1 MTDIGS
7 RASRGRARYAWL
19 AASPLGAGALAAG
32 AVALFIATQPA
43 LAATATAP
51 DLGTAASFG
60 VLAGTTVTNTGP
72 STIGGDLGLYPGTS
86 VTGFPPGTV
95 TGTQYIDDGAG
106 VAKGAQADLTTAYN
120 NAAGQ
125 SSTPLATASIGAGQV
140 LAPGVYKASSG
151 LGVSGALILD
161 AQNDPNA
168 VWIFQVPSAL
178 ITASGS
184 SVRFI
189 RGGQAC
195 NVFWQVGSSATLG
208 TGSVFQGTIL
218 ALTSITVTTGDTV
231 TGRALARNGA
241 VTLDD
246 DTINVPSCTTGTG
259 GGPTGAPT
267 SSSPTG
273 TPTSSGPTG
282 TPTSSGPTGTPTSS
296 GPTGTPTS
304 SGPTGTPTSSG
315 PIPVPTGTG
324 PMPVPTGTGPMPV
337 PTGTRPASTPTSTG
351 PASTPTSTRP
361 VPRPT
366 STGPTTAPTS
376 SASAP
381 TPVGST
387 FPVTG

>member
-32 AVALFIATQPA
+32 AVALLIATQPA

-95 TGTQYIDDGAG
+95 TGTQYVDDGAG

-282 TPTSSGPTGTPTSS
+282 TPTSSGP
-296 GPTGTPTS
+296 
-304 SGPTGTPTSSG
+304 
-315 PIPVPTGTG
+315 IPVPTGTG